1 MSTQKEQN
9 MSREPGTRVTETR
22 DHGSR
27 VVNGVEVRIQEL
39 VWNDTDGRSWDVYR
53 VSDGQCLTMDHSF
66 DGNPGDDEIAE
77 LLETPRDR
85 YGYEAQELRYIVQR
99 PTHVVVDTIDGYT
112 FNKDASGELFDG
124 PRAAAF
130 AEARNNEQN
139 PGYKSYEVFYLSEVP
154 SFEPKPRP
162 DSPRWVCGGCG
173 QEWPAQTS
181 AQIIAQNARAAVT
194 HPGIGCQPT
203 QQCDAFDCDDQ
214 HEVRRDTASLPVV
227 DEEASE

>member
-9 MSREPGTRVTETR
+9 MSREPGTRIIDTR
-22 DHGSR
+22 DHGIR

-39 VWNDTDGRSWDVYR
+39 VWNDTDGRSWDVCR

-66 DGNPGDDEIAE
+66 DDNPGDDEIAE
-77 LLETPRDR
+77 LLEAPRDR
-85 YGYEAQELRYIVQR
+85 YGYETTQDEMRYIVQR

-112 FNKDASGELFDG
+112 FNKDETGQLFDG

-139 PGYKSYEVFYLSEVP
+139 PGFKSYQVFYLADIP
-154 SFEPKPRP
+154 SFEPTPRP
-162 DSPRWVCGGCG
+162 ETPRWVCEGCG
-173 QEWPAQTS
+173 QEWPAQST

-194 HPGIGCQPT
+194 HPGVGCQSAYPPVDEP
-203 QQCDAFDCDDQ
+203 CDVFDCVEK
-214 HEVRRDTASLPVV
+214 HDTKSFPVI
-227 DEEASE
+227 DGE